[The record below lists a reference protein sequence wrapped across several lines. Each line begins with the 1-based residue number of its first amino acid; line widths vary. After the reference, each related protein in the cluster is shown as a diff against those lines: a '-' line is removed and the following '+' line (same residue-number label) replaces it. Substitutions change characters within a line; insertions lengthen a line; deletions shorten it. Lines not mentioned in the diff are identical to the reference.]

1 MRYFLFCSLLFLLLL
16 TLIYS
21 CSRQFDERET
31 KVRNQYT
38 LILSTGEG
46 GYWSP
51 DASGTYDEGVLMTII
66 AVADEGYCFD
76 RFEGSDADD
85 EYCLNKNCILSN
97 SCRAIITMNSN
108 RDVWAFFLKR
118 E

>member
-1 MRYFLFCSLLFLLLL
+1 MRYCLSLTQLILLSL

-21 CSRQFDERET
+21 CSTQFEEPET
-31 KVRNQYT
+31 KAPNQYT

-51 DASGTYDEGVLMTII
+51 DASGTYDEGVLMTIT

-97 SCRAIITMNSN
+97 SCRAIISMNSD
-108 RDVWAFFLKR
+108 RDVWAFF
-118 E
+118 

>member
-1 MRYFLFCSLLFLLLL
+1 MKYFLLHTLLILL
-16 TLIYS
+16 TLTLAYS
-21 CSRQFDERET
+21 CSKHFDERET
-31 KVRNQYT
+31 KVPNRYT

-51 DASGTYDEGVLMTII
+51 DASGTYDKGVLMTIT

-76 RFEGSDADD
+76 RFEGSDADN

-97 SCRAIITMNSN
+97 SCRAIITMNSD

>member
-1 MRYFLFCSLLFLLLL
+1 MRYFLFRCLLFLLLL
-16 TLIYS
+16 THIYS
-21 CSRQFDERET
+21 CSRQFEERET
-31 KVRNQYT
+31 KVRNKYT

-51 DASGTYDEGVLMTII
+51 DASGTYDEGVLMTIT
-66 AVADEGYCFD
+66 AVADDG
-76 RFEGSDADD
+76 
-85 EYCLNKNCILSN
+85 YCLNKNCILSN
-97 SCRAIITMNSN
+97 SCRAIITMNSD

>member
-1 MRYFLFCSLLFLLLL
+1 MKIKLLL
-16 TLIYS
+16 TLLSLLVFTLIFS
-21 CSRQFDERET
+21 CSAEKEESEP
-31 KVRNQYT
+31 KVLKQYT

-51 DASGTYDEGVLMTII
+51 DASGTYDEGVLMTIT

-97 SCRAIITMNSN
+97 SCRAIITMNSD

>member
-1 MRYFLFCSLLFLLLL
+1 MKCFLLHTLLILL
-16 TLIYS
+16 TLTLAYS
-21 CSRQFDERET
+21 CSKHFVEGET
-31 KVRNQYT
+31 KVLNQYT

-51 DASGTYDEGVLMTII
+51 DASGTYDEGVLMTIT

-76 RFEGSDADD
+76 RFEGSDADN

-97 SCRAIITMNSN
+97 SCRAIITMNSD